1 TAASELDPHRR
12 VGAMEVPERSGYI
25 DGGYR
30 RNHTDG
36 ETASNLPV
44 RLRRLGDRP
53 FSCIETL
60 SCSCQ
65 ECLSGG
71 GDLNPPAGAREY
83 RRPEFAFDRIGLVV
97 QSVLHLET
105 PLRRA
110 SETAFLGHR
119 DHIPHLLKL
128 HTSMISVHY

>member
-1 TAASELDPHRR
+1 MLGGDDDDEPFPGKNARVHAFRGCTVGQPEHCHVHTALADRGDELIATAASELDPHRR

-60 SCSCQ
+60 SCSC
-65 ECLSGG
+65 
-71 GDLNPPAGAREY
+71 
-83 RRPEFAFDRIGLVV
+83 
-97 QSVLHLET
+97 
-105 PLRRA
+105 
-110 SETAFLGHR
+110 
-119 DHIPHLLKL
+119 
-128 HTSMISVHY
+128 